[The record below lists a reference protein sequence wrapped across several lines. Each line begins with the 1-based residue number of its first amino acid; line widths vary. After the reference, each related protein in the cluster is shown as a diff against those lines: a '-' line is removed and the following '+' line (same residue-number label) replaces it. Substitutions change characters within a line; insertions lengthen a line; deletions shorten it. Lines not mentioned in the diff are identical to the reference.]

1 MLYHVFTKLSSYSY
15 VTIFY
20 NKTIIINNILLLYT
34 SDASY

>member
-20 NKTIIINNILLLYT
+20 NKTLIINDIYILV
-34 SDASY
+34 

>member
-20 NKTIIINNILLLYT
+20 SKTVIINNMYIT
-34 SDASY
+34 M

>member
-20 NKTIIINNILLLYT
+20 NKALIINDIYMLV
-34 SDASY
+34 